1 MGGDRHVRSAGPG
14 AARPQPVG
22 WHVEHNRCHAGSGNR
37 AGGDRSGVHGGNSL
51 EHTREPN
58 QGKGQARCT
67 HCWRPGFTDI
77 INSKITQW
85 QGVARGGITLI
96 AIVVVG
102 IVFVTKRALVPVLGA
117 VVLAAIALWAVWNTD
132 FLRDKTQQEFNNG
145 ASPAPVVQVVD
156 LSNAVVSSTDRT
168 AA

>member
-1 MGGDRHVRSAGPG
+1 MLALL
-14 AARPQPVG
+14 AA
-22 WHVEHNRCHAGSGNR
+22 
-37 AGGDRSGVHGGNSL
+37 
-51 EHTREPN
+51 
-58 QGKGQARCT
+58 
-67 HCWRPGFTDI
+67 GFTDI

-145 ASPAPVVQVVD
+145 ASPAPVVHVVD
-156 LSNAVVSSTDRT
+156 LSNTIVASIDRT